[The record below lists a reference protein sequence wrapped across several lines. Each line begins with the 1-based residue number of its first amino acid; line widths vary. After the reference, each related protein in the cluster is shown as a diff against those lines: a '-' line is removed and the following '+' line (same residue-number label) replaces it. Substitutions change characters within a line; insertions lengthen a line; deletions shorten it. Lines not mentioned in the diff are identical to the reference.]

1 MGEISHH
8 LRSAFSAKIEDL
20 ESMMDWIRTRSVEAG
35 FSGADLKK
43 IELATE
49 EALVNI
55 INHASVSENDPIEIL
70 CRIPREGI
78 IHFTIKDK
86 GKPFN
91 PLLQY
96 QQIDL
101 TAPLEDR
108 REGGVGIL
116 LILQY
121 MDDVHYER
129 QHPYNLLTLTKRKS

>member
-43 IELATE
+43 IELSTE

-55 INHASVSENDPIEIL
+55 INHASVAENDPIEIL

-78 IHFTIKDK
+78 VHFTIKDK

-91 PLLQY
+91 PLLQH